1 MLITT
6 LPSVHRPGLIEKMCA
21 HSIVDGMRYNVGIRT
36 SYSPLNVLS
45 YLKKVANGKKL
56 WVDLKGRQI
65 RITKWADPTYGDI
78 ELTHEIEVD
87 LPARVFFRGGQWS
100 SIVEVDG
107 NKIMVDPDPKEAIGA
122 GQAINIIGQNL
133 KIKGDYLTEMDKQ
146 HIIAAKQLGIHDYM
160 LSFVEQDSDLEDVKL
175 LDPDAKMVLKIESL
189 KGLAYVPHTTA
200 NLMAARDDLMINIG
214 ENKAE
219 IINALKLIIEKDPEA
234 MVASCILTSRI
245 LTMADISDLA
255 LLHNMGYKHYVLS
268 DDVSHNRFDESVK
281 KFEMVQK
288 CFLS

>member
-6 LPSVHRPGLIEKMCA
+6 LPSVHRPALIERMCE
-21 HSIVDGMRYNVGIRT
+21 HPLVDGVRYNVGIRT
-36 SYSPLNVLS
+36 SHSPSSVLS
-45 YLKKVANGKKL
+45 YLKKVSNGKKL
-56 WVDLKGRQI
+56 WIDLKGRQL
-65 RITKWADPTYGDI
+65 RLTKWADPTYGDI
-78 ELTHEIEVD
+78 ELSHEIEVD

-107 NKIMVDPDPKEAIGA
+107 NKIIVDPDPREALGA

-146 HIIAAKQLGIHDYM
+146 HIVAANRLGIHDYM
-160 LSFVEQDSDLEDVKL
+160 LSFVEQDSDLEDVKA
-175 LDPDAKMVLKIESL
+175 LDKDANLVLKIESL
-189 KGLAYVPHTTA
+189 KGLAYIPHTTA

-214 ENKAE
+214 ENKGE
-219 IINALKLIIEKDPEA
+219 IINALRLIIEKDPEA
-234 MVASCILTSRI
+234 MVASCILTSRN

-268 DDVSHNRFDESVK
+268 DDVSHNRFDETVK

>member
-1 MLITT
+1 MLIST
-6 LPSVHRPGLIEKMCA
+6 LPSVHRPELIEKMCE
-21 HSIVDGMRYNVGIRT
+21 HPLVDGVRYNVGIRT
-36 SYSPLNVLS
+36 SYSPLTVLS

-87 LPARVFFRGGQWS
+87 LPAKVFFRGGQWS
-100 SIVEVDG
+100 NIVEVDG
-107 NKIMVDPDPKEAIGA
+107 NKIFVDPDPKEALGA
-122 GQAINIIGQNL
+122 GQAINIIGKNL
-133 KIKGDYLTEMDKQ
+133 KIKGECLTEMDKQ
-146 HIIAAKQLGIHDYM
+146 YIVASSKLGIHDYM
-160 LSFVEQDSDLEDVKL
+160 LSFVEQDSDLEDVRS
-175 LDPDAKMVLKIESL
+175 LDHDANLVLKIESL
-189 KGLAYVPHTTA
+189 KGLAYVPHTTE

-214 ENKAE
+214 ENKGE
-219 IINALKLIIEKDPEA
+219 IINALKLIIEKDPDA
-234 MVASCILTSRI
+234 MVASCILTSRN

-281 KFEMVQK
+281 NFEMIQK
-288 CFLS
+288 CFLL